1 MFSKQDLLESFP
13 VVDEK
18 DFGYYFFQHKL
29 PKLVYEYCLKSAVDR
44 DLLTVTEDTVDRNFA
59 IKVVD
64 QAPLDLSREKPTLYE
79 LSGNDYGFTHVLA
92 VPSSYHSSLKG
103 KLEPKRGN
111 LFLCI
116 PIFRCEFAGDESE
129 AEFRDMISRMIP
141 AFKWQRHMLPKLRV
155 YFDNPAT
162 ASGTAEDGVLMKVS
176 TLVSEIENLNGVVSG
191 FIEITNYKTKVVE
204 ILSPEVDVYT
214 LIRDRSAEVTLSV
227 DELKKEIL
235 AFAQE

>member
-13 VVDEK
+13 VVDER

-29 PKLVYEYCLKSAVDR
+29 PKLVYEYCLKSAMDR

-116 PIFRCEFAGDESE
+116 PIFRCEFTGDESE

-141 AFKWQRHMLPKLRV
+141 AFKWQRHTFPKLRV
-155 YFDNPAT
+155 YFDNPTT